1 MAGEARS
8 AGGRGGGGLI
18 PLAALAAAAVYAT
31 GGPVWDDHTLILDTL
46 VPMVRSGALP
56 DLWTRAVG
64 GGEVGAGY
72 YRPLSMTALALLG
85 SLGIP
90 AIHLAAAALHAGSTA
105 LLQRLLIGRPG
116 WRAGALLFAVHPLA
130 SEALGWASALP
141 DVLAVHLGLW
151 SVLLARRST
160 AAAAALLLLGALSK
174 ETALLLLPAGLLAD
188 LAPAR
193 GWWSW
198 LIGTASALGLR
209 LAAGTGAAWAISG
222 KLGLVPLALAWPV
235 GSLLLPRPLTAV
247 RDLLAAPGWA
257 LPLGLATAAGMA
269 ALARRDRLAWAG
281 LALAIAAPAL
291 ALPPTLTGY
300 LAAERYAYPAL
311 VGAAFWLAAALP
323 ARRWTIA
330 AGGALALLAAG
341 LHIRRARAWTGDEAL
356 FGSAT
361 RSLPTSSYAW
371 HFLGAARQRDGRPC
385 EAAEAFEQAV
395 LTGHPH
401 PADREQALAMLL
413 ACGDPERAL
422 AWAESGPS
430 QGLSLPYVLH
440 WALAAAR
447 STRCGTALEIAT
459 PIRGDLPPQA
469 EVILEEIAALC
480 PTSGTGQELGPEIP
494 GLDQ

>member
-1 MAGEARS
+1 MARRGELLS
-8 AGGRGGGGLI
+8 
-18 PLAALAAAAVYAT
+18 
-31 GGPVWDDHTLILDTL
+31 
-46 VPMVRSGALP
+46 
-56 DLWTRAVG
+56 LWTRSVG

-90 AIHLAAAALHAGSTA
+90 AVHLAAAALHAGSTA
-105 LLQRLLIGRPG
+105 LLQSLLRGRSG

-151 SVLLARRST
+151 AVLLARRSA

-174 ETALLLLPAGLLAD
+174 ETALLLLPAGLLAA
-188 LAPAR
+188 LAPPR
-193 GWWSW
+193 GWWAW
-198 LIGTASALGLR
+198 LLGTAAALGLR

-222 KLGLVPLALAWPV
+222 KLGLVPLALAWPA

-311 VGAAFWLAAALP
+311 VGAAFWLAAVLP
-323 ARRWTIA
+323 ARRWTTA
-330 AGGALALLAAG
+330 AGAPLVLLALG
-341 LHIRRARAWTGDEAL
+341 LHIQRARAWTSDEAL

-361 RSLPTSSYAW
+361 RALPGSSYAW
-371 HFLGAARQRDGRPC
+371 HFLGAARAREGRPC

-413 ACGDPERAL
+413 ACGQPGRAL
-422 AWAESGPS
+422 AWAEAGPS
-430 QGLSLPYVLH
+430 QDLSLSYVLR

-447 STRCGTALEIAT
+447 SARCEHARDIAA
-459 PIRGDLPPQA
+459 PIRGELPPQA
-469 EVILEEIAALC
+469 EAILTEIATLC
-480 PTSGTGQELGPEIP
+480 PASGAGQELGPELP
-494 GLDQ
+494 GLDD